1 MTFLTINQKDEE
13 KWSDQ
18 QENKDKLNE
27 RQGGI
32 RDRDKDK
39 DIGDNLVI

>member
-13 KWSDQ
+13 KWYDQ
-18 QENKDKLNE
+18 HENKDKLNE

-32 RDRDKDK
+32 RDRDKDI

>member
-13 KWSDQ
+13 KWYDQ

-32 RDRDKDK
+32 RDRDKDI
-39 DIGDNLVI
+39 DIGDN